1 MRKIIAIMWKDTL
14 VRFSSG
20 AEWLFFIILPVVF
33 TFIIGGGFGDAP
45 GSDNRIRLLVADEAK
60 SPLAANLLAALEK
73 SSTVRADILRRAQAE
88 SAFTDNKAAAL
99 LIIPAHFDTRLLL
112 ELRSQP
118 NNLNGQAVARAVLA
132 AAGEIGLATTIATN
146 SLAEAERRRPPFA
159 NAAARQ
165 EYFAASFAQAQTLLA
180 ATPRRLKIT
189 RPPTPRRPRPN
200 PAAQASA
207 GQLITWVIIPLLS
220 LSALFAHERAA
231 GTLRRLL
238 ITPTHPATLLF
249 GTICG
254 QVAMALVQMALLVL
268 FGVFAMRLDWEQSLA
283 ALALMLL
290 ATALV
295 GAALGTMLGTCIRTE
310 GQANGLSIMLGML
323 MALLGGC
330 WLPFEL
336 FPETVRAVVHI
347 LPTTWAMQGLMDIL
361 VRGQGVPGVW
371 LEASVLLGYTAI
383 FLAIGVWRFRY
394 A

>member
-33 TFIIGGGFGDAP
+33 TFIIGGGFGDVP

-60 SPLAANLLAALEK
+60 SPLAADLLAALEK

-99 LIIPAHFDTRLLL
+99 LIIPAHFDTRLPL
-112 ELRSQP
+112 ELRTQP
-118 NNLNGQAVARAVLA
+118 NDLNGQAVARAVLA

-146 SLAEAERRRPPFA
+146 SLAEAERRRPFA

-180 ATPRRLKIT
+180 ATPRRLEIT

-238 ITPTHPATLLF
+238 ITPTHQATLLLAPSV
-249 GTICG
+249 GRWRWRWCRWHCWSSSASLRCG
-254 QVAMALVQMALLVL
+254 WT
-268 FGVFAMRLDWEQSLA
+268 GSNRSLP
-283 ALALMLL
+283 
-290 ATALV
+290 
-295 GAALGTMLGTCIRTE
+295 
-310 GQANGLSIMLGML
+310 
-323 MALLGGC
+323 
-330 WLPFEL
+330 WP
-336 FPETVRAVVHI
+336 
-347 LPTTWAMQGLMDIL
+347 
-361 VRGQGVPGVW
+361 
-371 LEASVLLGYTAI
+371 
-383 FLAIGVWRFRY
+383 
-394 A
+394 

>member
-20 AEWLFFIILPVVF
+20 TEWLFFIILPVVF
-33 TFIIGGGFGDAP
+33 TFIIGGGFGDVP
-45 GSDNRIRLLVADEAK
+45 GTDNRIRLLVADESR
-60 SPLAANLLAALEK
+60 SPLAADLLAALEQ
-73 SSTVRADILRRAQAE
+73 SSTVRADILPRAQAE

-99 LIIPAHFDTRLLL
+99 LIIPAHFDTRLAL
-112 ELRSQP
+112 ELRTQP

-132 AAGEIGLATTIATN
+132 VAGEVGLATTIATK
-146 SLAEAERRRPPFA
+146 SLAEAERRRPFA
-159 NAAARQ
+159 NDAARQ

-180 ATPRRLKIT
+180 AAPRRLEVT
-189 RPPTPRRPRPN
+189 RPPAPRRPRHN

-220 LSALFAHERAA
+220 LSALFAHERTG

-238 ITPTHPATLLF
+238 ITPTHKATLLF
-249 GTICG
+249 GVICG
-254 QVAMALVQMALLVL
+254 QVTMALVQMALLVL
-268 FGVFAMRLDWEQSLA
+268 FGVLVMQLDWGQSLG

-336 FPETVRAVVHI
+336 FPETVRAVVRI
-347 LPTTWAMQGLMDIL
+347 LPTTWAMQGLMDVL
-361 VRGQGVPGVW
+361 MRGQGVPGVW

-383 FLAIGVWRFRY
+383 FLAVGVWRFRY
-394 A
+394 T